1 MKLTAVFASV
11 VLAISSVAS
20 AEPIPRQDVLDAQ
33 EAWAESIVR
42 MGRVYIENG
51 DYRLA
56 AEEHIDKFYAYG
68 FSDVLFKPS
77 LAASDPFRESF
88 DEALSFYV
96 GGHVD
101 EDTGFA
107 LRPWQ
112 SVRFGEQQIITNS
125 ETAIAMGN
133 YYFTAT
139 GSDKELKLEYTLAY
153 LRDEFGDLRI
163 KLHHSSIPYSEQP
176 QELQAAPESTPA
188 PEQVSAIQ

>member
-1 MKLTAVFASV
+1 MKIAAVSAILLLALSTA
-11 VLAISSVAS
+11 AS

-33 EAWAESIVR
+33 EGWAKSVVR
-42 MGRVYIENG
+42 MGRVYTERG

-68 FSDVLFKPS
+68 YSDVLFKPT
-77 LAASDPFRESF
+77 LAAEDPFRESF

-96 GGHVD
+96 GGEID
-101 EDTGFA
+101 EDSGFA
-107 LRPWQ
+107 LRPWE

-133 YYFTAT
+133 YYFKAA
-139 GSDKELKLEYTLAY
+139 GSDTEVKLEYTFAY

-163 KLHHSSIPYSEQP
+163 KLHHSSLPYAEQP
-176 QELQAAPESTPA
+176 GELKAAPEKALT
-188 PEQVSAIQ
+188 PEQVSAR